1 MKLLVDQ
8 NISHRL
14 LPLISEGYSEV
25 QHVKSLDLINAD
37 DHKIFMFARENN
49 YDAVL
54 TIDDDFVRLLHLFSI
69 PPKVIWIRTG
79 NCSTSA
85 LAEILLS
92 KTQSIHEFVESDEYV
107 LYEVFKSV

>member
-14 LPLISEGYSEV
+14 LPLISDTFKDIHHIRNLG
-25 QHVKSLDLINAD
+25 LTDAN
-37 DHKIFMFARENN
+37 DHDIFMFARENQF
-49 YDAVL
+49 DAVV
-54 TIDDDFVRLLHLFSI
+54 TIDDDFIRLLHLFSI

-85 LAEILLS
+85 LAELLISKVKSLEEFLLS
-92 KTQSIHEFVESDEYV
+92 QQYV